1 MFEQILLKKN
11 IILICWIGVN
21 IINNLTFFLTKAVS
35 VNDYVCINVIS
46 LIFLI
51 GIKVIKY
58 KKDIWGMVIIAYL
71 DYLLIEF
78 YAIKNIKIDG
88 NECTV
93 FLNILLFLLFI
104 KILFLLFNSYCT
116 SLIISQI
123 MALVLAIVNYYLY
136 RFRGRTLYFSD
147 LKSVRTVLNVAQQYD
162 LNVDKYLVIQIICL
176 FLTVYMTYKLTL
188 ADCNYNSGKQRV
200 KEFIKCILVLVVL
213 YNGIVLNI
221 FGYQVYWWS
230 NSSQNGFLVG
240 LILQAENY
248 GIHASKEYNVQMIDE
263 LSKELRKSDFKSD
276 NPDIIVIM
284 NESFSDLSIINEFE
298 TNQDIMPYLHSL
310 TENCV
315 KGNLYVSV
323 RGGNTANTEYEFLT
337 GASMAFYKYGQ
348 VVYNSYLNHPIY
360 SNVSHLNNLS
370 YSSKAFH
377 PYFKSGWNRE
387 NAYKYLQFEDAV
399 FSEDL
404 WAQGIGAVNLRELP
418 SDEYTYEQL
427 YNLYTAMPDDRQRFL
442 FCVTMQNHGGYDD
455 KEWIS
460 QQKISLTGKD
470 KDKYPLTSQYLS
482 LIYESDKAIKDL
494 IDRYQN
500 VDRKVVICFF
510 GDHQPGIENKFYKK
524 LFGKSLDKLT
534 LEETQKEYITP
545 FFIWTNYDIESQYV
559 DKISANYLF
568 AYMCRVAGVEM
579 SAYDNYLLDLYNKYP
594 VINSIG
600 GIDANN
606 NYYTVDELKNIK
618 DIQQYFDIIYNQMI
632 DEKNVIQNMFE

>member
-1 MFEQILLKKN
+1 M
-11 IILICWIGVN
+11 
-21 IINNLTFFLTKAVS
+21 
-35 VNDYVCINVIS
+35 
-46 LIFLI
+46 I

-176 FLTVYMTYKLTL
+176 FLTVYMTYQLTL

-348 VVYNSYLNHPIY
+348 VVYNSYLNHPI
-360 SNVSHLNNLS
+360 
-370 YSSKAFH
+370 
-377 PYFKSGWNRE
+377 
-387 NAYKYLQFEDAV
+387 
-399 FSEDL
+399 
-404 WAQGIGAVNLRELP
+404 
-418 SDEYTYEQL
+418 
-427 YNLYTAMPDDRQRFL
+427 
-442 FCVTMQNHGGYDD
+442 
-455 KEWIS
+455 
-460 QQKISLTGKD
+460 
-470 KDKYPLTSQYLS
+470 
-482 LIYESDKAIKDL
+482 
-494 IDRYQN
+494 
-500 VDRKVVICFF
+500 
-510 GDHQPGIENKFYKK
+510 
-524 LFGKSLDKLT
+524 
-534 LEETQKEYITP
+534 
-545 FFIWTNYDIESQYV
+545 
-559 DKISANYLF
+559 
-568 AYMCRVAGVEM
+568 
-579 SAYDNYLLDLYNKYP
+579 
-594 VINSIG
+594 
-600 GIDANN
+600 
-606 NYYTVDELKNIK
+606 
-618 DIQQYFDIIYNQMI
+618 
-632 DEKNVIQNMFE
+632 